1 MVKGGNAMTAVKES
15 ISQIIDGK
23 RVIVKKPELLA
34 PAGNLEKLKIAVRYG
49 ADAVFIG
56 GQEYG
61 LRSNADNFTF
71 EEMKEGVEFAKQYG
85 AKIYVTTNIFAHNE
99 NIDGLDDYLLGL
111 KEAGVHGIIVA
122 DPLIIETCRR
132 VAPEIEVHLSTQ
144 QSLSNWKA
152 VQFWKEEG
160 LERVVLARETS
171 AEEIQE
177 MKEKVDIEIETFI
190 HGAMCIAYS
199 GRCTLS
205 NHMTAR
211 DSNRGG
217 CCQSCRWDYDL
228 YQLDGNSETPLT
240 GQEDAP
246 FAMSPKDL
254 KLIESIPRMIEI
266 GIDSLKVEGR
276 MKSIHYVATVVSV
289 YRKVIDAYCADPD
302 NFTIKQ
308 EWLEEL
314 DKCANRET
322 APAFFEGVP
331 GYKEQMF
338 GNHSKKTS
346 FDFVGMVLDYDA
358 ETNIVT
364 LQQRNYFKPG
374 DEVEF
379 FGPEIENFNYV
390 IEKIWDEDGNE
401 LEAAR
406 HPLQIV
412 KFKMDKPVY
421 PYNMMRKGN

>member
-1 MVKGGNAMTAVKES
+1 MS
-15 ISQIIDGK
+15 ISQIINGK

-34 PAGNLEKLKIAVRYG
+34 PAGNLEKLKVAVHYG

-61 LRSNADNFTF
+61 LRSNADNFTL
-71 EEMKEGVEFAKQYG
+71 EEMAEGVQFASKYG
-85 AKIYVTTNIFAHNE
+85 AKIYVTTNIYAHNE
-99 NIDGLDDYLLGL
+99 NIPGLEDYLRGL
-111 KEAGVHGIIVA
+111 ERVGVHGIIVA
-122 DPLIIETCRR
+122 DPLIIETARR
-132 VAPEIEVHLSTQ
+132 VAPKLEVHLSTQ
-144 QSLSNWKA
+144 QSLTNWKA

-171 AEEIQE
+171 AEEIRE
-177 MKEKVDIEIETFI
+177 IKEKVDIEIETFI

-199 GRCTLS
+199 GRCVLS

-228 YQLDGNSETPLT
+228 YKLEGDRAIALFDEN
-240 GQEDAP
+240 DDP

-254 KLIESIPRMIEI
+254 NLIQSIPKMIEL
-266 GIDSLKVEGR
+266 GIDSLKIEGR

-302 NFTIKQ
+302 NFVIRK
-308 EWLEEL
+308 EWLDEL
-314 DKCANRET
+314 DKCANRDT

-338 GNHSKKTS
+338 GVHSKKTTY
-346 FDFVGMVLDYDA
+346 DFVGLVLDYDK
-358 ETNIVT
+358 ETGIVT
-364 LQQRNYFKPG
+364 LQQRNFFKPG

-379 FGPEIENFNYV
+379 FGPEIENFTQV
-390 IEKIWDEDGNE
+390 IEKIWDEEGNE
-401 LEAAR
+401 LDAAR

-412 KFKMDKPVY
+412 RFKVDREVF
-421 PYNMMRKGN
+421 PYNMMRKGH

>member
-1 MVKGGNAMTAVKES
+1 MAIMKNEK
-15 ISQIIDGK
+15 ISAIKDGK

-34 PAGNLEKLKIAVRYG
+34 PAGNLEKLKIAVHYG

-61 LRSNADNFTF
+61 LRSNAGNFTL
-71 EEMKEGVEFAKQYG
+71 EEMTEGVQFAKQYG

-99 NIDGLDDYLLGL
+99 NVDGLEEYLRGIAS
-111 KEAGVHGIIVA
+111 AGVAGIIVA
-122 DPLIIETCRR
+122 DPLIIETCKR
-132 VAPEIEVHLSTQ
+132 VAPGVEVHLSTQ

-160 LERVVLARETS
+160 LHRVVLARETS
-171 AEEIQE
+171 GDEIQE
-177 MKEKVDIEIETFI
+177 IKEKVDIEVESFI

-199 GRCTLS
+199 GRCVLS

-228 YQLDGNSETPLT
+228 YETED
-240 GQEDAP
+240 GQEKALYNNDDAS

-266 GIDSLKVEGR
+266 GVDSLKIEGR
-276 MKSIHYVATVVSV
+276 MKSIHYIATVASV
-289 YRKVIDAYCADPD
+289 YRKVIDAYCEDPE
-302 NFTIKQ
+302 NFIIKK
-308 EWLEEL
+308 EWLNEL

-322 APAFFEGVP
+322 ATAFFEGVP
-331 GYKEQMF
+331 GHEEQMF
-338 GNHSKKTS
+338 GEHGKKTK
-346 FDFVGMVLDYDA
+346 FDFAGYVLDYN
-358 ETNIVT
+358 EESQTVT

-374 DEVEF
+374 QEVEF
-379 FGPEIENFNYV
+379 FGPDMENFSQK
-390 IEKIWDEDGNE
+390 IDKIWDLKGNE

-406 HPLQIV
+406 HPLQIIQ
-412 KFKMDKPVY
+412 FKVERPLRAH
-421 PYNMMRKGN
+421 NMMRKELV